1 MQVKEKSFFQT
12 TAGVVTGVAG
22 ILTAVVGL
30 LTLSAQQGW
39 LSSKS
44 SSTPAATTG
53 TTLNPNLPST
63 SVGSLGTPTTSVGSA
78 TTAGSGNS
86 GAGGGA
92 GTSAAQFTVDPP
104 AITFENLGPR
114 DQQVTITNTGTSSI
128 SFLLPAIT
136 GTNSNAFTVSD
147 QTCGSG
153 VDAGRTCQLKV
164 SFAPPGVGT
173 FTATML
179 VKPTSGPNRV
189 VPLKGTSIL

>member
-30 LTLSAQQGW
+30 LTLSAQEGW
-39 LSSKS
+39 LSSKNG
-44 SSTPAATTG
+44 STPAATTG
-53 TTLNPNLPST
+53 TTVNPNLPST
-63 SVGSLGTPTTSVGSA
+63 SVGSLGTPTTSGGA
-78 TTAGSGNS
+78 TTGGSSNS
-86 GAGGGA
+86 GAGSGA
-92 GTSAAQFTVDPP
+92 GTAAQFTVDPP

-128 SFLLPAIT
+128 SFLLPTIT
-136 GTNSNAFTVSD
+136 GTNSSAFTVSD
-147 QTCGSG
+147 QTCASG
-153 VDAGRTCQLKV
+153 IDAGRTCQLKV

-179 VKPTSGPNRV
+179 IKPTIGPNRE